1 MSKREKSCLQGYRQI
16 KTERKNNKKY
26 ARDNAQPSAYFFCT
40 FILINVYFR
49 MTNL

>member
-26 ARDNAQPSAYFFCT
+26 ARDNAQPSAY
-40 FILINVYFR
+40 LICERVIK
-49 MTNL
+49 